1 MANSEIIHFYV
12 PTLRMLNP
20 EDISFRIRTQTEL
33 QFHVIENITLVI
45 SNRSV
50 KFI

>member
-33 QFHVIENITLVI
+33 RFHVENITLVI

>member
-1 MANSEIIHFYV
+1 MANSEIIHFCV
-12 PTLRMLNP
+12 PTLGMLNP
-20 EDISFRIRTQTEL
+20 GDISFRIRTQTEL
-33 QFHVIENITLVI
+33 HVIENITLVI